1 MFNTFKMSFW
11 TLKASNTSQC
21 IEKNYQLIAQI
32 DFFFHKRKSN
42 GLGITKMGKFRNV
55 VYSYYSFKTH
65 QTFSFSCMSSKN
77 SSSHSLR
84 STRYSWI
91 RPPNLYWTHT
101 HTHTHFF
108 QQNSTRF
115 CQLQAWL
122 GILGCFLRGW
132 WEKLLHS
139 AWKSARTNT
148 LQTCWKT
155 LQHNWHPREEQ
166 TGEACCG
173 WACYVVSSGQFLHSH
188 FRIRHEMWV

>member
-77 SSSHSLR
+77 SSSHSLH

-101 HTHTHFF
+101 HTLFPAKLHQVLPITSLIGHSGVFSQGLMGKTTSQRLEKCTH
-108 QQNSTRF
+108 
-115 CQLQAWL
+115 
-122 GILGCFLRGW
+122 
-132 WEKLLHS
+132 KHS
-139 AWKSARTNT
+139 ANVLKNTSAQLAPQRRTNRGG
-148 LQTCWKT
+148 LLWVS
-155 LQHNWHPREEQ
+155 LL
-166 TGEACCG
+166 CG
-173 WACYVVSSGQFLHSH
+173 
-188 FRIRHEMWV
+188 